1 MCYSLS
7 GGKTKWPFPNRRLVG
22 NGEWRYKSRLTR
34 EQSYSNNVGNN
45 ERVKLGLV
53 SVEQLEVG
61 DWHLRLVLVHH
72 TEGVIFHFYV
82 ST

>member
-1 MCYSLS
+1 MA
-7 GGKTKWPFPNRRLVG
+7 NA
-22 NGEWRYKSRLTR
+22 EWRYKSSLSR

-72 TEGVIFHFYV
+72 TEGVIFHFHV